1 MNSLEKITSE
11 LEIDIIGKL
20 IKRTSEEIEEL
31 SSKELIGKKTK
42 KELDL
47 LISYNMFLGRVLK
60 LKTKRK

>member
-1 MNSLEKITSE
+1 MSLEKITSE

-20 IKRTSEEIEEL
+20 IKRTGEEIEEL
-31 SSKELIGKKTK
+31 SSREIIGKKTK

-47 LISYNMFLGRVLK
+47 LISYNMFLGRVLE